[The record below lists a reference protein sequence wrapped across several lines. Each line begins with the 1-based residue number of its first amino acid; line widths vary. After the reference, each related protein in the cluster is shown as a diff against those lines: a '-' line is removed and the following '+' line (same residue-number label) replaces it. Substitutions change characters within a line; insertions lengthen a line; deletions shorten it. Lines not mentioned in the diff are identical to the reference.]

1 MVKNRTLERRP
12 FTAVT
17 GVRIPVG
24 TPNSKK
30 PLHHSDSGFFISFL
44 YVELL
49 KNDYFEKSILL
60 SLTYFLPY
68 TEN

>member
-1 MVKNRTLERRP
+1 MLKKPPLERRP

-30 PLHHSDSGFFISFL
+30 PLYHSDSGFFISFL

-49 KNDYFEKSILL
+49 KNNYFEKSILL
-60 SLTYFLPY
+60 SLAYFLPY